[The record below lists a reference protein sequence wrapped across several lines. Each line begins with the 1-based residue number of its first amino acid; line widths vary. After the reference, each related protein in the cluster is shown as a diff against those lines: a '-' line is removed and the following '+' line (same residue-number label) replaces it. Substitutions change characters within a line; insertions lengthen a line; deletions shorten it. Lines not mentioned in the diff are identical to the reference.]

1 MSNLLKEAIA
11 LQSAKQS
18 TRLKALSNKPIE
30 NSFVAVPSGFN
41 DVTGVYIA
49 TTPDGGELQYKQGNF
64 PNPPSLI
71 SVVTASDSGIGFGDW
86 Q

>member
-1 MSNLLKEAIA
+1 MSKLLIEAIA

-18 TRLKALSNKPIE
+18 NRLKALSKKPIE
-30 NSFVAVPSGFN
+30 NSFVAAPSGFN
-41 DVTGVYIA
+41 DATGAYIA

-64 PNPPSLI
+64 RNPPNLI
-71 SVVTASDSGIGFGDW
+71 SIVTAQNSGIGFGDW